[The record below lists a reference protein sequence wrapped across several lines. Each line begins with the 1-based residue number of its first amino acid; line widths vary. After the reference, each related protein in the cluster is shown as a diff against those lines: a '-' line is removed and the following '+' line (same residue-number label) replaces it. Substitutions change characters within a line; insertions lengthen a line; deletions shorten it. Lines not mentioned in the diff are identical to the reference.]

1 MQLHT
6 YVGMYV
12 CTFPSLKYDIVVM
25 LPSIL
30 KLSNVSLLPLFFV
43 RNSVKLYGKANFSKV
58 FNRSFFFIFYFFY
71 FLNFFYIDIISNNM
85 GYNSYYQLFNYNFF
99 FFFFFFVFFFW
110 HIVLLFRG
118 TLQLNHFCG
127 MKSNIS
133 S

>member
-58 FNRSFFFIFYFFY
+58 FNKSFFFNNFFFNFLIF
-71 FLNFFYIDIISNNM
+71 FFYIDIISNNM
-85 GYNSYYQLFNYNFF
+85 GYNSYYQLFN
-99 FFFFFFVFFFW
+99 
-110 HIVLLFRG
+110 
-118 TLQLNHFCG
+118 
-127 MKSNIS
+127 
-133 S
+133 